1 MNRTQ
6 TSTAPDR
13 RDGDAQTPGARVL
26 EVVQLRKRFGDL
38 VALDGIDL
46 TVNEGE
52 VVAILGPS
60 GSGKSTLVRCL
71 DQLETIDG
79 GAMYLDDELLGFEQ
93 GRQSKS
99 LRPLT
104 DAGVRAQRRRMS
116 MVFQQFN
123 LFPHWTVMRNIT
135 EAPIAVHGIAPAE
148 AKARAVELLAKVG
161 LSDKATSYPRQLSGG
176 QQQRVAIARA
186 VAVEP
191 RVLLFDEPTSALDPE
206 LIDEV
211 LQTMKALAAT
221 GRTMVVVTHEMEF
234 AREVADRCVFMAEG
248 RVIEDRPA
256 EAFFRDP
263 QTDRLRSF
271 LARSM
276 RANAGS
282 GNGTESAPEAGQ
294 ETAEP
299 QQGAGQ
305 P

>member
-1 MNRTQ
+1 MNGSQ
-6 TSTAPDR
+6 TGTAR
-13 RDGDAQTPGARVL
+13 GATGAALATPVL
-26 EVVQLRKRFGDL
+26 EVVGLRKQFGDHT
-38 VALDGIDL
+38 ALDGIDL

-79 GAMYLDDELLGFEQ
+79 GAMYLDGDLLGFEQ
-93 GRQSKS
+93 GRN

-123 LFPHWTVMRNIT
+123 LFPHWTVLRNVT
-135 EAPIAVHGIAPAE
+135 EAPIAVHGIPSAQ
-148 AKARAVELLAKVG
+148 AKAAARDLLAKVG
-161 LSDKATSYPRQLSGG
+161 LSDKEDAYPRQLSGG

-256 EAFFRDP
+256 DEFFRAP
-263 QTDRLRSF
+263 ETDRLRSF

-276 RANAGS
+276 RAND
-282 GNGTESAPEAGQ
+282 ER
-294 ETAEP
+294 
-299 QQGAGQ
+299 QG
-305 P
+305 

>member
-1 MNRTQ
+1 MNGSQ
-6 TSTAPDR
+6 TGTAR
-13 RDGDAQTPGARVL
+13 GAAGAALATPVL
-26 EVVQLRKRFGDL
+26 EVVGLRKQFGDHT
-38 VALDGIDL
+38 ALDGIDL

-60 GSGKSTLVRCL
+60 GSGKSTLVRCI

-79 GAMYLDDELLGFEQ
+79 GAMYLDGDLLGFEQ
-93 GRQSKS
+93 GRS

-123 LFPHWTVMRNIT
+123 LFPHWTVLRNVT
-135 EAPIAVHGIAPAE
+135 EAPIAVHGVPSAQ
-148 AKARAVELLAKVG
+148 AKAAARDLLAKVG
-161 LSDKATSYPRQLSGG
+161 LSDKADAYPRQLSGG

-256 EAFFRDP
+256 DEFFCAP
-263 QTDRLRSF
+263 ETDRLRSF

-276 RANAGS
+276 RANDERRG
-282 GNGTESAPEAGQ
+282 
-294 ETAEP
+294 
-299 QQGAGQ
+299 
-305 P
+305 

>member
-1 MNRTQ
+1 MNETQ
-6 TSTAPDR
+6 TAS
-13 RDGDAQTPGARVL
+13 TPGAARTAGATGTAAAAGGRKSGPVL
-26 EVVQLRKRFGDL
+26 EVVSLRKHFGDL

-79 GAMYLDDELLGFEQ
+79 GAMYLDGELLGFEQ
-93 GRQSKS
+93 GRS

-123 LFPHWTVMRNIT
+123 LFPHWTVLRNVT
-135 EAPIAVHGIAPAE
+135 EAPIAVHGVPSAQ
-148 AKARAVELLAKVG
+148 AKAAARDLLAKVG
-161 LSDKATSYPRQLSGG
+161 LSDKEDAYPRQLSGG

-256 EAFFRDP
+256 DEFFRAP
-263 QTDRLRSF
+263 ETDRLRSF

-276 RANAGS
+276 RAND
-282 GNGTESAPEAGQ
+282 ER
-294 ETAEP
+294 
-299 QQGAGQ
+299 QG
-305 P
+305 

>member
-1 MNRTQ
+1 MSSLNTTVSQ
-6 TSTAPDR
+6 QQPQTAP
-13 RDGDAQTPGARVL
+13 VL
-26 EVVQLRKRFGDL
+26 EAVGLRKQFGDL
-38 VALDGIDL
+38 VALDKIDL

-71 DQLETIDG
+71 DQLETING
-79 GAMYLDDELLGFEQ
+79 GAMYLDGELLGFEQ
-93 GRQSKS
+93 GKN
-99 LRPLT
+99 LRPLN

-123 LFPHWTVMRNIT
+123 LFPHWTVLRNIT
-135 EAPIAVHGIAPAE
+135 EAPVSVHGVAPAQ
-148 AKARAVELLAKVG
+148 AKAAALDLLAKVG
-161 LSDKATSYPRQLSGG
+161 LSDKAKSYPRQLSGG

-211 LQTMKALAAT
+211 LQTMKTLAAT
-221 GRTMVVVTHEMEF
+221 GRTMVVVTHEIEF
-234 AREVADRCVFMAEG
+234 AREVADRCIFMAEG
-248 RVIEDRPA
+248 RAIEDRPA

-271 LARSM
+271 LTRST
-276 RANAGS
+276 RAN
-282 GNGTESAPEAGQ
+282 TDHAPVQ
-294 ETAEP
+294 DKET
-299 QQGAGQ
+299 QQL
-305 P
+305 

>member
-1 MNRTQ
+1 MSPLKT
-6 TSTAPDR
+6 TANKQ
-13 RDGDAQTPGARVL
+13 ATPAASAADTCLQRNAPVL
-26 EVVQLRKRFGDL
+26 EVVGLRKRFGKL
-38 VALDGIDL
+38 TALDGIEL
-46 TVNEGE
+46 TVDEGE

-79 GAMYLDDELLGFEQ
+79 GAMYLDGELLGFEQ
-93 GRQSKS
+93 GKT

-123 LFPHWTVMRNIT
+123 LFPHWTVLRNVT
-135 EAPIAVHGIAPAE
+135 EAPVAVHGIAPAQ
-148 AKARAVELLAKVG
+148 AKAHALDLLAKVG
-161 LSDKATSYPRQLSGG
+161 LSDKTKSYPRQLSGG

-234 AREVADRCVFMAEG
+234 AREVADRCIFMAEG

-256 EAFFRDP
+256 EEFFRDP
-263 QTDRLRSF
+263 QTDRLSAF

-276 RANAGS
+276 RANAGHES
-282 GNGTESAPEAGQ
+282 GKEK
-294 ETAEP
+294 ETR
-299 QQGAGQ
+299 QR
-305 P
+305 

>member
-1 MNRTQ
+1 MNGTQ
-6 TSTAPDR
+6 TTAAYGAARAATAP
-13 RDGDAQTPGARVL
+13 VL
-26 EVVQLRKRFGDL
+26 EVLGLRKRFGDHM
-38 VALDGIDL
+38 ALDGIDL
-46 TVNEGE
+46 TVDEGE
-52 VVAILGPS
+52 VVAVLGPS

-79 GAMYLDDELLGFEQ
+79 GSMYLDGELLGFEQ
-93 GRQSKS
+93 GRT

-104 DAGVRAQRRRMS
+104 DSGVRAQRRRMS

-123 LFPHWTVMRNIT
+123 LFPHWTVLRNVT
-135 EAPIAVHGIAPAE
+135 EAPIAVHGIAPTE
-148 AKARAVELLAKVG
+148 AKTAALELLNKVG
-161 LSDKATSYPRQLSGG
+161 LSDKAEAYPRQLSGG

-234 AREVADRCVFMAEG
+234 ARDVADRCVFMADGSVVEEG
-248 RVIEDRPA
+248 RA
-256 EAFFRDP
+256 EEFFRNP
-263 QTDRLRSF
+263 RTDRLRSF

-276 RANAGS
+276 RQ
-282 GNGTESAPEAGQ
+282 NGERQ
-294 ETAEP
+294 
-299 QQGAGQ
+299 
-305 P
+305 

>member
-1 MNRTQ
+1 MMNT
-6 TSTAPDR
+6 
-13 RDGDAQTPGARVL
+13 AQTPGGTSATGTATATRPVL
-26 EVVQLRKRFGDL
+26 EVVGLRKRFGDHT
-38 VALDGIDL
+38 ALDGIDL

-52 VVAILGPS
+52 VVAVLGPS

-79 GAMYLDDELLGFEQ
+79 GAMYLDGELLGFEQ
-93 GRQSKS
+93 GKV

-123 LFPHWTVMRNIT
+123 LFPHWTVLRNVT
-135 EAPIAVHGIAPAE
+135 EAPIAVHGVAPAK
-148 AKARAVELLAKVG
+148 AKAQALDLLEKVG
-161 LSDKATSYPRQLSGG
+161 LSDKATAYPRQLSGG

-211 LQTMKALAAT
+211 LQTMKSLAAS

-234 AREVADRCVFMAEG
+234 AREVADRCVFMADG
-248 RVIEDRPA
+248 KVVEDQPA
-256 EAFFRDP
+256 EAFFRNP

-276 RANAGS
+276 RRND
-282 GNGTESAPEAGQ
+282 E
-294 ETAEP
+294 
-299 QQGAGQ
+299 QQ
-305 P
+305 

>member
-1 MNRTQ
+1 MNATNLPLES
-6 TSTAPDR
+6 STFTTTGTVPA
-13 RDGDAQTPGARVL
+13 GAAGPVL
-26 EVVQLRKRFGDL
+26 KINGLRKHFHGHA
-38 VALDGIDL
+38 ALDGIDL

-79 GAMYLDDELLGFEQ
+79 GAMYLDGELLGFEQ
-93 GRQSKS
+93 GRT

-123 LFPHWTVMRNIT
+123 LFPHWTVLRNIT
-135 EAPIAVHGIAPAE
+135 EAPIAVHGIAPAQ
-148 AKARAVELLAKVG
+148 AKAKAMDLLDKVG
-161 LSDKATSYPRQLSGG
+161 LSDKANAYPRQLSGG

-248 RVIEDRPA
+248 RVVEDRPA
-256 EAFFRDP
+256 AAFFRDP

-276 RANAGS
+276 RKND
-282 GNGTESAPEAGQ
+282 E
-294 ETAEP
+294 
-299 QQGAGQ
+299 QQ
-305 P
+305 

>member
-1 MNRTQ
+1 MNGPQ
-6 TSTAPDR
+6 TTTAHRAAGPVTAP
-13 RDGDAQTPGARVL
+13 VL
-26 EVVQLRKRFGDL
+26 EVVGLRKRFGDH

-79 GAMYLDDELLGFEQ
+79 GAMYLDGDLLGFEQ
-93 GRQSKS
+93 SKT
-99 LRPLT
+99 LRPLP
-104 DAGVRAQRRRMS
+104 DARVRAQRRRMS

-123 LFPHWTVMRNIT
+123 LFPHWTVLRNVT
-135 EAPIAVHGIAPAE
+135 EAPVAVHGIPATE
-148 AKARAVELLAKVG
+148 AKAKARELLAKVG
-161 LSDKATSYPRQLSGG
+161 LADKADAYPRQLSGG

-206 LIDEV
+206 LIEEV
-211 LQTMKALAAT
+211 LQTMKSLAAT

-248 RVIEDRPA
+248 RVIEDRSS
-256 EAFFRDP
+256 EAFFREP
-263 QTDRLRSF
+263 STDRLRAF
-271 LARSM
+271 LARSQRQNEERQAEGQ
-276 RANAGS
+276 RA
-282 GNGTESAPEAGQ
+282 EEGQ
-294 ETAEP
+294 LA
-299 QQGAGQ
+299 
-305 P
+305 

>member
-1 MNRTQ
+1 MSSLNTTLNQHQTQ
-6 TSTAPDR
+6 TTS
-13 RDGDAQTPGARVL
+13 VL
-26 EVVQLRKRFGDL
+26 EVVGLRKQFGDL

-71 DQLETIDG
+71 DQLETING
-79 GAMYLDDELLGFEQ
+79 GAMYLDGELLGFEQ
-93 GRQSKS
+93 GKT
-99 LRPLT
+99 LRPLS
-104 DAGVRAQRRRMS
+104 DAAVRAQRRRMS

-123 LFPHWTVMRNIT
+123 LFPHWTVLRNVT
-135 EAPIAVHGIAPAE
+135 EAPVSVHGVDPAQ
-148 AKARAVELLAKVG
+148 AKALALDLLAKVG
-161 LSDKATSYPRQLSGG
+161 LSDKAKSYPRQLSGG

-211 LQTMKALAAT
+211 LQTMKTLAAT

-234 AREVADRCVFMAEG
+234 AREVADRCIFMAEG

-256 EAFFRDP
+256 EAFFLDP

-271 LARSM
+271 LTRSM
-276 RANAGS
+276 RANADHG
-282 GNGTESAPEAGQ
+282 PGQ
-294 ETAEP
+294 DKET
-299 QQGAGQ
+299 QQ

>member
-1 MNRTQ
+1 
-6 TSTAPDR
+6 
-13 RDGDAQTPGARVL
+13 VL
-26 EVVQLRKRFGDL
+26 EVFGLRKRFGDH

-46 TVNEGE
+46 TVHEGE

-79 GAMYLDDELLGFEQ
+79 GSMYLDGELLGFEQ
-93 GRQSKS
+93 GKT

-123 LFPHWTVMRNIT
+123 LFPHWTVLRNVT
-135 EAPIAVHGIAPAE
+135 EAPIAVHGVTPVQAK
-148 AKARAVELLAKVG
+148 AKARELLAKVG
-161 LSDKATSYPRQLSGG
+161 LADKADSYPRQLSGG

-256 EAFFRDP
+256 DAFFREP
-263 QTDRLRSF
+263 RTDRLRSF
-271 LARSM
+271 LARSQ
-276 RANAGS
+276 RQNELPRTTAQPL
-282 GNGTESAPEAGQ
+282 PEDARG
-294 ETAEP
+294 
-299 QQGAGQ
+299 
-305 P
+305 

>member
-1 MNRTQ
+1 MINTTQ
-6 TSTAPDR
+6 TPVKSGTVSTS
-13 RDGDAQTPGARVL
+13 GTARVKETGPVL
-26 EVVQLRKRFGDL
+26 EVLGLRKHFGDHA
-38 VALDGIDL
+38 ALDGIDL

-52 VVAILGPS
+52 VVAVLGPS

-79 GAMYLDDELLGFEQ
+79 GAMYLDGELLGFEQ
-93 GRQSKS
+93 GKT

-123 LFPHWTVMRNIT
+123 LFPHWTVLRNVT
-135 EAPIAVHGIAPAE
+135 EAPIAVHGIAPAQ
-148 AKARAVELLAKVG
+148 AKAKALDLLDKVG
-161 LSDKATSYPRQLSGG
+161 LSDKAAAYPRQLSGG

-248 RVIEDRPA
+248 RVVEDRPA

-276 RANAGS
+276 RKND
-282 GNGTESAPEAGQ
+282 E
-294 ETAEP
+294 
-299 QQGAGQ
+299 QQ
-305 P
+305 

>member
-1 MNRTQ
+1 MNGSQ
-6 TSTAPDR
+6 TGTAR
-13 RDGDAQTPGARVL
+13 GAAGAALATPVL
-26 EVVQLRKRFGDL
+26 EVVGLRKQFGDHA
-38 VALDGIDL
+38 ALDGIDL

-60 GSGKSTLVRCL
+60 GSGKSTLVRCI

-79 GAMYLDDELLGFEQ
+79 GSMYLDGDLLGFEQ
-93 GRQSKS
+93 GRT

-123 LFPHWTVMRNIT
+123 LFPHWTVLRNVT
-135 EAPIAVHGIAPAE
+135 EAPIAVHGIPSAQ
-148 AKARAVELLAKVG
+148 AKAAARDLLAKVG
-161 LSDKATSYPRQLSGG
+161 LSDKEDAYPRQLSGG

-211 LQTMKALAAT
+211 LQTMKALAAS

-248 RVIEDRPA
+248 KVIEDRPA
-256 EAFFRDP
+256 DEFFRAP
-263 QTDRLRSF
+263 ETDRLRSF

-276 RANAGS
+276 RAND
-282 GNGTESAPEAGQ
+282 ER
-294 ETAEP
+294 
-299 QQGAGQ
+299 QG
-305 P
+305 